1 MNRIEELLD
10 YVRLVIEQKA
20 GEEGPTRLIQEDL
33 PLSYGDAPSAMPIS
47 GKNPLPYFETLAA
60 WAVSRYAYYLS
71 CEEIF
76 DQLRLFYLDQS
87 RKRQDLTHATL
98 ADVLNSWKWHM
109 EEFASR
115 EPVYGSRK

>member
-1 MNRIEELLD
+1 MNRIDELLD
-10 YVRLVIEQKA
+10 YVRLVIEKK
-20 GEEGPTRLIQEDL
+20 EGAEDPTRLIREDL
-33 PLSYGDAPSAMPIS
+33 TLNFGDAPSATPIS

-87 RKRQDLTHATL
+87 RKRQDLTHTTMS
-98 ADVLNSWKWHM
+98 DVLNSWKWYM